1 MIGFQQTKEIKSTLR
16 ITRDKRLK
24 NITIVYKENKMNLSG
39 IIGYPITP
47 FSDHIKGV
55 DLEKLGT
62 VIDIL
67 FNAKVDAIAALGS
80 AGEAAYLS
88 KFEWEQVAKYTVKY
102 VAGKVPVIIGI
113 AELTTEKAIERAKY
127 AHEIGADM
135 IMVSP
140 FSYYKLNEAELF
152 QHYESISNATPLT
165 IMIYNNPATCGVD
178 MSPEFMLKMVSDIKN
193 TTMIKESTGDIQRMH
208 KIYKLSNGKVP
219 FFNGCNHMA
228 LEALNAG
235 ASGWC
240 TAAPCLI
247 GDQPKQL
254 FDAVHQGNNEKAR
267 ELFSQQYEFL
277 EFIVKSGLAAAVK
290 SGFELQGNQIGG
302 PRKPLLPLTPSAQQL
317 LRNMLLELNCIK

>member
-1 MIGFQQTKEIKSTLR
+1 
-16 ITRDKRLK
+16 
-24 NITIVYKENKMNLSG
+24 MNLSG

-47 FSDHIKGV
+47 FSDYIKGV
-55 DLEKLGT
+55 DLEKLGV

-67 FNAKVDAIAALGS
+67 LAAKVDAIAALGS
-80 AGEAAYLS
+80 AGEAAYLT

-102 VAGKVPVIIGI
+102 VNKKVPVVIGI

-127 AHEIGADM
+127 AHAIGADM

-152 QHYESISNATPLT
+152 QHYESISNATPLP

-178 MSPEFMLKMVSDIKN
+178 MSPQFMLTMVDGIKN
-193 TTMIKESTGDIQRMH
+193 ACMIKESTGDIQRMH
-208 KIYKLSNGKVP
+208 KIHKLSKGKVP

-228 LEALNAG
+228 LEALTAG

-254 FDAVHQGNNEKAR
+254 LDAVKQGNKKEAQT
-267 ELFSQQYEFL
+267 LFYQQYEFL
-277 EFIVKSGLAAAVK
+277 EFIVTSGLAAAVK
-290 SGFELQGNQIGG
+290 SGLSIQGKLEGE
-302 PRKPLLPLTPSAQQL
+302 PRKPLLPLTESAQTKL
-317 LRNMLLELNCIK
+317 KNMLTEINCLS